1 MRSNNDNDELL
12 PCIAPSVEGRDEEWK
27 ELREQ
32 VYATADHNSLSVLLL
47 LVRCQDASVNPP
59 PTHKEMPKPIFGKTG
74 LVFKGNEVAY

>member
-32 VYATADHNSLSVLLL
+32 
-47 LVRCQDASVNPP
+47 DASVNPP

-74 LVFKGNEVAY
+74 LMFKGNEVAY